1 MAAIASVRYFLLI
14 CFHLFIDVRP
24 LAFGEPVYEE
34 CFGAASEKDDR
45 PVAFRFSLPWSGNP
59 LFYDV
64 TTKISV
70 DLALFGAMDSLSQGR
85 ILDPSRNSAY
95 RSALS

>member
-1 MAAIASVRYFLLI
+1 MAAIASLRYFLLI
-14 CFHLFIDVRP
+14 CFHL
-24 LAFGEPVYEE
+24 
-34 CFGAASEKDDR
+34 
-45 PVAFRFSLPWSGNP
+45 AFRFSLPWSGNP

-85 ILDPSRNSAY
+85 ILNPFLPGK
-95 RSALS
+95 ALKPLGFEDSHVSP